1 MARRLSSLDV
11 LRKMTGVYWLKD
23 DTGTGTTSAT
33 ANKGTKDVDLGGGE
47 GSNFTAGD
55 EVRIGSNGPNAEIC
69 QVASIATDTLTMEL
83 PLSRNIASGEAVT
96 ELQAINLGA
105 TDEGGVNYT
114 PTQPIEDI
122 EAGTQLDVY
131 LSVPGPLVRELS
143 FNLRDFN
150 PENLAIVFGIDES
163 DSNIVDTKGITLNP
177 DDFLSV
183 GYLPWKFEGL
193 LQGGESVTGYM
204 FAAQVAAVNGGMQ
217 FAFRTATILPVNLR
231 VDGSQS
237 FLIE

>member
-11 LRKMTGVYWLKD
+11 LRKMTGVFWLD
-23 DTGTGTTSAT
+23 DTATTTTVNGAVS
-33 ANKGTKDVDLGGGE
+33 KGSQTIVLTSGA
-47 GSNFTAGD
+47 SFAIGD
-55 EVRIGSNGPNAEIC
+55 EIRIGANGDNSEI
-69 QVASIATDTLTMEL
+69 VLIENLVTNTVTATLPVSRDIANGEDVMK
-83 PLSRNIASGEAVT
+83 LSAVD
-96 ELQAINLGA
+96 LGA

-237 FLIE
+237 FVIE